1 MGISYNTFIET
12 TTCFGQSEA
21 VVGEAITR
29 ALTKKAKA
37 VASLWSIS

>member
-1 MGISYNTFIET
+1 MGTDYTTFIET

-21 VVGEAITR
+21 VIEEAVTW

-37 VASLWSIS
+37 VVSL